1 VTPNSNFKDL
11 LSILNAAEVRYLIVG
26 GYAVMLYSEPRFT
39 KDLDVW
45 IEASPENA
53 ARVYRALAAFGAPL
67 ANVKA
72 EDFAAPDLI
81 YQLGVPP
88 VRIDILTSITGV
100 AFADAWPRRKLADF
114 DDVPAHFI
122 AIQDLLTNKRS
133 TGRTADLLDCE
144 RLEEAGNN
152 S

>member
-11 LSILNAAEVRYLIVG
+11 LSILNGCDVKYLIVG

-45 IEASPENA
+45 IEASPDNA
-53 ARVYRALAAFGAPL
+53 SRVYGALAAFGAPL
-67 ANVKA
+67 ASVSA
-72 EDFAAPDLI
+72 GEFAAPDLI

-100 AFADAWPRRKLADF
+100 AFADAWPRRKDADF
-114 DDVPAHFI
+114 DGVPAHFI
-122 AIQDLLTNKRS
+122 AIEDLLTNKRA
-133 TGRTADLLDCE
+133 TGRTSDLLDCE
-144 RLEEAGNN
+144 RLEEA
-152 S
+152 SRDS